1 MGTNYYVNVAV
12 SPDVTLNLHLGKTSG
27 DEVVCLDGSVFPT
40 VDAWLTFLD
49 HNKGRVEVVD
59 EYGVDGVDFVESL
72 RDGNI
77 HQMKSQLGYA
87 DPDDHPVPA
96 SERRAEWMDSGF
108 LFSNSEFF

>member
-12 SPDVTLNLHLGKTSG
+12 SPEVTLNLHLGKTSG
-27 DEVVCLDGSVFPT
+27 GSVVSLDGSVFPT

-59 EYGVDGVDFVESL
+59 EYGVDGVDFVNGL

-77 HQMKSQLGYA
+77 HQLESQLGYA
-87 DPDDHPVPA
+87 DPEDHPVPA